1 MAILALQGPGI
12 IRVGRV
18 AAVYWPESE
27 IAATV
32 LAERADVASQWPG
45 IDAPPR
51 FPVRLVVAPSQR
63 KFDSVTAGRVPGW
76 GSGVAYP
83 GTNTIVLMVGPEM
96 GRVLIHEMAH
106 LTLRNAVGRVPLWF
120 DEGYASRAAGEWDRL
135 AALRVSWA
143 LVRGRR
149 QGLTAL
155 NRQLRAGAASATA
168 SYGIATTAVLMLERL
183 GGSSGLTPLLRA
195 LAEERDFD
203 RALRRAHG
211 ITLDQFESEWQREL
225 RARYGWLLVVTSFSV
240 FWTVIAGVLA
250 TLWARRRRRDR
261 VRRAA
266 LDEGCIVP
274 QDGEGRTS

>member
-1 MAILALQGPGI
+1 M
-12 IRVGRV
+12 
-18 AAVYWPESE
+18 
-27 IAATV
+27 
-32 LAERADVASQWPG
+32 LAEQADVASQWPG

-183 GGSSGLTPLLRA
+183 GGPSGLTPLLRA

-225 RARYGWLLVVTSFSV
+225 RARYGWLLVVTSFSA
-240 FWTVIAGVLA
+240 FWTVVAVILA
-250 TLWARRRRRDR
+250 ALWARRRRRDAA
-261 VRRAA
+261 RREA
-266 LDEGCIVP
+266 LDEGWIVP
-274 QDGEGRTS
+274 PDYEGNGS